1 MKSTHRR
8 VVVGLA
14 AAALL
19 AGASFA
25 PTANASVTGSSREL
39 PVRLVVGLRA
49 GVAADVDLPSLSRLG
64 LAGADAK
71 GSMARSLLSEIRAKA
86 IEVPKA
92 QAVAVTAALKLDP
105 NVSYVQVD
113 PLAKKLAVPPN
124 DPYFTAGRQPEL
136 EQLRVPT
143 AWDTTTG
150 DEVTVAVLDTGV
162 TATGDLTSKVLTG
175 YDFVNRDS
183 NATDDEGHGTIVS
196 SLIAATPNNAAGIAG
211 VCAKCKILPVKVLN
225 SQGSGSYSQIAQ
237 GIIYAVKR
245 GAKIINMSLGGS
257 QTSAVL
263 KDAVAWANGQG
274 VLVVAAAGNDGTK
287 AYSYPAAYADVLA
300 VGGTNTRNTSNP
312 GERVEFSNHG
322 SWVDVSAPAI
332 TAAMQRNGTYCWD
345 NRDSC
350 WLTIRDSSGNI
361 IYDDYEIQGTSFSSP
376 LVAGVA
382 ALVKS
387 KNPNYSGWGLW
398 RAITSSARPNG
409 GWNYYGMVDAAAAL
423 TKGTDTKPPTGTGT
437 SPAQN
442 AKVRGDV
449 AVTPLGLKDDWSGIR
464 AVDLYVDGKWHSW
477 DYTAPFAPVLKTA
490 GRNGAIKAQL
500 RVYDKAGNSTW
511 LPARTLIADNVLPT
525 VSITKAPANKAKVKG
540 TVKVYVKAA
549 DKSGISKVQLLVNGK
564 VVATD
569 TAAGYVLSFKVASQ
583 KKTMKVRVR
592 AYDKAGNVRYTT
604 IRTYYRA

>member
-49 GVAADVDLPSLSRLG
+49 GVATDVDLPSLSRLG

-71 GSMARSLLSEIRAKA
+71 GSMARSLLGEIRAKS
-86 IEVPKA
+86 IEVPRA
-92 QAVAVTAALKLDP
+92 RAVAVTAALKLDP

-113 PLAKKLAVPPN
+113 PLAKKLDVAPN

-136 EQLRVPT
+136 GQLRVPA

-150 DEVTVAVLDTGV
+150 EEVTVAVLDTGV
-162 TATGDLTSKVLTG
+162 TGTGDLTGKVLSG
-175 YDFVNRDS
+175 YDFVNRDG
-183 NATDDEGHGTIVS
+183 NASDDEGHGTIVS
-196 SLIAATPNNAAGIAG
+196 SLIAGTPNNGAGIAG
-211 VCAKCKILPVKVLN
+211 VCAKCKILPVKVL
-225 SQGSGSYSQIAQ
+225 SSTGSGSYSQIAQ

-257 QTSAVL
+257 QSSAVL
-263 KDAVAWANGQG
+263 QDAVAWANGQG
-274 VLVVAAAGNDGTK
+274 VLVVAAAGNDGSSAK
-287 AYSYPAAYADVLA
+287 SYPAAYGDVLA

-312 GERVEFSNHG
+312 GERVEFSNYG

-345 NRDSC
+345 DRSSC
-350 WLTIRDSSGNI
+350 WLTIRDSSGNL

-387 KNPNYSGWGLW
+387 KNPNYSGWGLH

-409 GWNYYGMVDAAAAL
+409 SWNYYGLVDAAAAL
-423 TKGTDTKPPTGTGT
+423 TKGTDTVPPTGTGT

-449 AVTPLGLKDDWSGIR
+449 AITPLGLKDDWSGIR

-477 DYTAPFAPVLKTA
+477 DYKAPFAPVLKTA
-490 GRNGAIKAQL
+490 GRNGAIKVQL

-511 LPARTLIADNVLPT
+511 LPARTVIADNVLPT

-549 DKSGISKVQLLVNGK
+549 DKSGISRVQLLVNGK

-569 TAAGYVLSFKVASQ
+569 TAAGYALSFKVASQ

>member
-49 GVAADVDLPSLSRLG
+49 GVDTDVDLPSLSRLG

-71 GSMARSLLSEIRAKA
+71 GSMARSLLGEIRAKS

-113 PLAKKLAVPPN
+113 ALAQKLDVTPN

-136 EQLRVPT
+136 GQLRVPT

-150 DEVTVAVLDTGV
+150 EEVTVAVLDTGV
-162 TATGDLTSKVLTG
+162 TATGDLAGKVLSG
-175 YDFVNRDS
+175 YDFYNRDS
-183 NATDDEGHGTIVS
+183 NASDDEGHGTIVS
-196 SLIAATPNNAAGIAG
+196 SLIAGTPNNGAGIAG
-211 VCAKCKILPVKVLN
+211 VCAKCKILPVKVLS
-225 SQGSGSYSQIAQ
+225 SQGSGSYAQIAQ

-257 QTSAVL
+257 QSTAVL
-263 KDAVAWANGQG
+263 QDAVAWANGQG
-274 VLVVAAAGNDGTK
+274 VLVVAAAGNDGRNIK
-287 AYSYPAAYADVLA
+287 SYPAAYADVLA
-300 VGGTNTRNTSNP
+300 VGATDTRTGGTARA
-312 GERVEFSNHG
+312 EFSSYG
-322 SWVDVSAPAI
+322 SSWVDVSAPGI
-332 TAAMQRNGTYCWD
+332 TAGMQRNGTYCWD
-345 NRDSC
+345 DRSSC
-350 WLTIRDSSGNI
+350 WLTIRDSSGNL

-387 KNPNYSGWGLW
+387 KNPNYSGWGLQ

-409 GWNYYGMVDAAAAL
+409 SWNYYGLVDAAAAL

-442 AKVRGDV
+442 AKVHGDV
-449 AVTPLGLKDDWSGIR
+449 AITPLGLKDDWSGIR
-464 AVDLYVDGKWHSW
+464 SVDLFVDGKFHSW

-490 GRNGAIKAQL
+490 GRNGAVKVQL
-500 RVYDKAGNSTW
+500 RVHDKAGNSTW
-511 LPARTLIADNVLPT
+511 LPARTLVADNVLPA
-525 VSITKAPANKAKVKG
+525 VSVTKAPANKAKVKG

-569 TAAGYVLSFKVASQ
+569 TTAGYVLSFKVASQ